1 MKQHMTI
8 DKMVAKGQPIF
19 VRNTTYKSGKPIVIL
34 LEVRSLF
41 GGSPQTVM
49 IPAIKHPINL
59 TMRAHPE
66 ALAACHDLRRYI
78 NGEFLE
84 LVSPE
89 EATAELDKPG
99 VQQIVRQALVRHEKR
114 YFNNESNKLKFRVNT
129 GPSVID
135 GPGDQPH
142 TFVAPEEDELVGEE
156 GAQLP
161 PAIRSQHTVNPRIAQ
176 LILDLKKDYRGR
188 KDETLMELRSMPDP
202 TLSDEDLGHIINELG
217 GKKTVKRIVQ
227 WAQKLLASR
236 QELDEEEEDGVFAD
250 IDSLRE

>member
-1 MKQHMTI
+1 MKQHITI
-8 DKMVAKGQPIF
+8 DEMVAKGQPIF
-19 VRNTTYKSGKPIVIL
+19 VRNTTYKSGKPMVIL

-66 ALAACHDLRRYI
+66 ALAACPDLRRYI
-78 NGEFLE
+78 NGEYLE

-89 EATAELDKPG
+89 EATVELGRPG
-99 VQQIVRQALVRHEKR
+99 VQQIVRQALFKHEKR
-114 YFNNESNKLKFRVNT
+114 YFNNESNKLKFKVNT

-142 TFVAPEEDELVGEE
+142 AFVAPEEDELVGEE
-156 GAQLP
+156 GAKPQ
-161 PAIRSQHTVNPRIAQ
+161 PALRAKHTVNPRIVQ

-188 KDETLMELRSMPDP
+188 KDETLLELRSMHEE

-217 GKKTVKRIVQ
+217 GKKTVKRVVQ

-236 QELDEEEEDGVFAD
+236 QELDEEDDVFSD
-250 IDSLRE
+250 MDSLRE